1 MTLMLLG
8 AIAMATLVAGI
19 FFLKFWKKTGDRFF
33 LFFAISFCIEGINR
47 AVLGLVSNPN
57 EDQPFFYIVR
67 LLSFVIILIA
77 IFDKNRKKGAE

>member
-8 AIAMATLVAGI
+8 AIALATLVASI

-33 LFFAISFCIEGINR
+33 LFFAISFGIEGINR
-47 AVLGLVSNPN
+47 AVLGLVTTPN

-77 IFDKNRKKGAE
+77 IIDKNRKKGAE